1 MNINRLNTTDV
12 TRAPSNEGARVI
24 NLLSKSGAEGQ
35 SRTDTESPHRFL
47 SMVRVESYIAAIQKI
62 RLGRLSV
69 SLIIRFLTTGGEP
82 LQ

>member
-35 SRTDTESPHRFL
+35 SRTDTESPPPVFEYGASRKL
-47 SMVRVESYIAAIQKI
+47 YSCNSENSLGEAASFI
-62 RLGRLSV
+62 SHT
-69 SLIIRFLTTGGEP
+69 FFTTGGEP